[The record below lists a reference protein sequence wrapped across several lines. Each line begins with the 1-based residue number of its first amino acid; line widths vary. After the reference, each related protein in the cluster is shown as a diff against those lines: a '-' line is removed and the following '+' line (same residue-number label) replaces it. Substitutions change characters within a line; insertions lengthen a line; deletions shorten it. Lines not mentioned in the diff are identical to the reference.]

1 MLKRKYLI
9 INIAIFLSLLIIIL
23 FSRLF
28 SLSHY
33 FKLQANP
40 EKKLIVVFRND
51 DIQNFSGSK
60 LELKLFRIF
69 KENNISQTYALVPFE
84 INLLEKR
91 ELMKILKEHLKLGL
105 AEIALHGYAHQDL
118 GKRTEF
124 LGRPLAEQFKK
135 IKVGKSY
142 LEDLFKIKIIT
153 FIPPFNSYDLNTIKA
168 CRENNIKV
176 LSSSNFFFYKDISDI
191 AIVNASAL
199 LFTPLSELEL
209 ARKNGGN
216 LSVFIIY
223 YHSYMGNIYPKD
235 DYYGQM
241 EKLIKYIKSKDNIEV
256 ITLGEAGLKYP
267 DYFRERYRIDGWA
280 AKANTLLNFYRQ
292 KEMNKKL
299 NRLSICSESN
309 RKITCFIFIS
319 FLYVYGA
326 LFLIGFLL
334 ALFLNLIKRK
344 LVYFIS
350 PVLLLIWIVMV
361 KIFGSDYRIGVVDI
375 SFLVLAIGFIFNVII
390 SYLTESYERFAPKM
404 LTIVEGK

>member
-1 MLKRKYLI
+1 M
-9 INIAIFLSLLIIIL
+9 N
-23 FSRLF
+23 
-28 SLSHY
+28 
-33 FKLQANP
+33 AN
-40 EKKLIVVFRND
+40 
-51 DIQNFSGSK
+51 
-60 LELKLFRIF
+60 
-69 KENNISQTYALVPFE
+69 
-84 INLLEKR
+84 
-91 ELMKILKEHLKLGL
+91 
-105 AEIALHGYAHQDL
+105 
-118 GKRTEF
+118 
-124 LGRPLAEQFKK
+124 
-135 IKVGKSY
+135 
-142 LEDLFKIKIIT
+142 
-153 FIPPFNSYDLNTIKA
+153 
-168 CRENNIKV
+168 
-176 LSSSNFFFYKDISDI
+176 
-191 AIVNASAL
+191 AL
-199 LFTPLSELEL
+199 LNSPLSELEL

-361 KIFGSDYRIGVVDI
+361 KNFGSDYRIGVVDI

>member
-84 INLLEKR
+84 INLLEKK

-135 IKVGKSY
+135 IKVGKS
-142 LEDLFKIKIIT
+142 
-153 FIPPFNSYDLNTIKA
+153 
-168 CRENNIKV
+168 
-176 LSSSNFFFYKDISDI
+176 
-191 AIVNASAL
+191 
-199 LFTPLSELEL
+199 
-209 ARKNGGN
+209 
-216 LSVFIIY
+216 
-223 YHSYMGNIYPKD
+223 
-235 DYYGQM
+235 
-241 EKLIKYIKSKDNIEV
+241 
-256 ITLGEAGLKYP
+256 
-267 DYFRERYRIDGWA
+267 
-280 AKANTLLNFYRQ
+280 
-292 KEMNKKL
+292 
-299 NRLSICSESN
+299 
-309 RKITCFIFIS
+309 
-319 FLYVYGA
+319 
-326 LFLIGFLL
+326 
-334 ALFLNLIKRK
+334 
-344 LVYFIS
+344 
-350 PVLLLIWIVMV
+350 
-361 KIFGSDYRIGVVDI
+361 
-375 SFLVLAIGFIFNVII
+375 
-390 SYLTESYERFAPKM
+390 
-404 LTIVEGK
+404 